1 MKVARRAVN
10 FSRWELWELTRMQT
24 SCCGIKG
31 SLQERGK
38 PCASV
43 KMGGR
48 QGFLPGVGILTGIWA
63 AEGAHRD
70 AGACG
75 SVGADHGP
83 RRGGSWSTSLP
94 WLWML
99 CLHLEPMPLLSSCH
113 LSGLSFHPG
122 RDQVSLIRK
131 CVRNPPH
138 IGKEFGWGPPSG
150 RKQAFTLASGM
161 GLLPCQFNDCSG
173 KECVLPVSCWS
184 LSIGLHLKGF

>member
-10 FSRWELWELTRMQT
+10 FYRWELWDLMRMQT

-31 SLQERGK
+31 SLQELGK

-48 QGFLPGVGILTGIWA
+48 QGFLPGVGILNGIWA

-83 RRGGSWSTSLP
+83 RSGGSWFTSLP

-113 LSGLSFHPG
+113 QTRSSPSLIFVMPSPEWLKLSPRQRSGLF
-122 RDQVSLIRK
+122 
-131 CVRNPPH
+131 N
-138 IGKEFGWGPPSG
+138 KEMCKESSTYRERVQMRSTQWQ
-150 RKQAFTLASGM
+150 KAS
-161 GLLPCQFNDCSG
+161 
-173 KECVLPVSCWS
+173 VH
-184 LSIGLHLKGF
+184 LS